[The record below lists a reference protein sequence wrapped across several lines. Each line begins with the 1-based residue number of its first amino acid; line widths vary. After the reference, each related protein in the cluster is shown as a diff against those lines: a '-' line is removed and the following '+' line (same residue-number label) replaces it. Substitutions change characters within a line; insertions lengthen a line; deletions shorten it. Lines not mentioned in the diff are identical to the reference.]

1 MTYSVS
7 RGHPVV
13 SEHHLPLLVFTTGRR
28 TANDLNALTH
38 ETNVRSQLNLNQP
51 FLLISA
57 TSTYFFSRTPQV
69 PEERVKMLISPKL
82 LAIGEQQRRM
92 KLFLWKGEAA
102 KEL

>member
-7 RGHPVV
+7 RGHAVV

-28 TANDLNALTH
+28 TANDSDALTH
-38 ETNVRSQLNLNQP
+38 ETNVPSQLNLNSP
-51 FLLISA
+51 HFRNFHLFFFLP
-57 TSTYFFSRTPQV
+57 PQV
-69 PEERVKMLISPKL
+69 PEERVKMLICQKL

-92 KLFLWKGEAA
+92 KFLWKGEAA